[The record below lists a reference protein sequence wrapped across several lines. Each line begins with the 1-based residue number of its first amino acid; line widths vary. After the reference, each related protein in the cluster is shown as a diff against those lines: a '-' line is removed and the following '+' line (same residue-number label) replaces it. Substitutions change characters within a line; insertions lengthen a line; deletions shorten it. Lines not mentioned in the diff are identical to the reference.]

1 VASGATSLLD
11 DDDDV
16 DEGSEDAKAALLDMY
31 NDVVDVDMMA
41 TVDAGFCGG
50 LSPNK

>member
-1 VASGATSLLD
+1 MASGATSLLD

-31 NDVVDVDMMA
+31 NDDVDVDKME
-41 TVDAGFCGG
+41 TVVAGFCGG
-50 LSPNK
+50 LSPNE